1 MNQVPEVFPP
11 ALQPME
17 PAVDGPPIEFADEL
31 LPCEQDPLPQ
41 GVLELLAILAPRRRP
56 VMAGGRAVLTAA
68 MIARGEVTA
77 EGSPV
82 VALAAT
88 LERTVSRTGPTLPDP
103 ARTRVPPV
111 SAGLVGQ
118 EQRVQQPLPV
128 FERPLPMTEARAGE
142 QPVPQVPETS
152 SALAATTSIQGCL
165 NGDMPTSIFGD
176 AQLTLARSVPLTG
189 STTPPTAPPVP
200 LLEQAVEEDLPMT
213 TRDVLQVPFNKGA
226 VSGQVTVTRTAG
238 ESVQHL
244 VLGSDNA
251 QVLEQLRGPFA
262 QEAEPFWQLAD
273 SGEEQQQR
281 HDSQP
286 SPEDEQADTGEQ
298 SS

>member
-1 MNQVPEVFPP
+1 
-11 ALQPME
+11 ME
-17 PAVDGPPIEFADEL
+17 SAVDGPPIEFADEL
-31 LPCEQDPLPQ
+31 LPSEEDALPQ
-41 GVLELLAILAPRRRP
+41 GVLELLAILAPRRQP

-68 MIARGEVTA
+68 MIVRGEVTA
-77 EGSPV
+77 EGSPG

-88 LERTVSRTGPTLPDP
+88 LERTVKRTGPTLPDP
-103 ARTRVPPV
+103 ARTRVSPV
-111 SAGLVGQ
+111 SAGLVAQ
-118 EQRVQQPLPV
+118 EPRLQQPLPG

-142 QPVPQVPETS
+142 QPVLEVPDTS
-152 SALAATTSIQGCL
+152 SALAAPTSTQGWA
-165 NGDMPTSIFGD
+165 NVDMPTSIFGD
-176 AQLTLARSVPLTG
+176 APLTRVRSVPLTG

-200 LLEQAVEEDLPMT
+200 LLEQAVEEDLPMA

-226 VSGQVTVTRTAG
+226 VSGQVSVTRAAG

-281 HDSQP
+281 HGSPP
-286 SPEDEQADTGEQ
+286 SPEDEQADTGGQ